1 MRQTCVRGYL
11 NGWLGG
17 VCVVTVPEGSQE
29 RLVLREKRNHRK
41 RLSDTLRVCLGKIR
55 IILASRFI

>member
-1 MRQTCVRGYL
+1 MSGVRYL

-29 RLVLREKRNHRK
+29 RLFLRKKRNHRE
-41 RLSDTLRVCLGKIR
+41 RLSGSIERCLGKIR
-55 IILASRFI
+55 TNNPVFYIYLT